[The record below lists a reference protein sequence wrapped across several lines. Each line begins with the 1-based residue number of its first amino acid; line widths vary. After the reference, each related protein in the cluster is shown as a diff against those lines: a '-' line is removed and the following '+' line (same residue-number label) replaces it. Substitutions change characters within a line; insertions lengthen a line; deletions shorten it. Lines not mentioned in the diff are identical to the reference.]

1 MGPDRQTSA
10 PSVVLNQSDLLDLV
24 TDADRGKRDLET
36 RWAVQNSA
44 RSEMDL
50 CMASAGSDG
59 TCMSWHTGVYSTLQV
74 CTFQGFSAI
83 EMESNHEEF
92 YDPIQY
98 EYPAGELD
106 NEPFYNDRV
115 PRQAQQSQRTTRDEA
130 ALTASISAFWLD
142 FECLRDED
150 GEARSSSNSDDV
162 YLICDVVRAV
172 HSVIISVSPPVQ
184 DRLEEKKGHTA
195 LKTRR
200 LGSASGVLVSGRFP
214 SFCFVRGSSGSNYI
228 LLAVQVSQRAWLN
241 ESLRKGPGM
250 IRR

>member
-1 MGPDRQTSA
+1 
-10 PSVVLNQSDLLDLV
+10 
-24 TDADRGKRDLET
+24 
-36 RWAVQNSA
+36 
-44 RSEMDL
+44 
-50 CMASAGSDG
+50 MASAGSDG

-83 EMESNHEEF
+83 EMETNHEEF

-98 EYPAGELD
+98 EYPAGELA

-162 YLICDVVRAV
+162 YLICDVVRAA
-172 HSVIISVSPPVQ
+172 HSMIISVGPPVQ

-214 SFCFVRGSSGSNYI
+214 SFCFVRGEFRVKLYTLGGSDQPKSMAKRI
-228 LLAVQVSQRAWLN
+228 FAERAWDDLQVVVQLLDHF
-241 ESLRKGPGM
+241 ESSAILGPLQF
-250 IRR
+250 IRIALD